1 MDLGGLGR
9 AGTSDRGKAFTLIVA
24 ARAISIRR
32 RALTSLSL
40 RPNLLFFAFPSRR
53 ASAASFHSSDNL
65 ESIESRDVPFPAL
78 CVSAYANLAKQI

>member
-9 AGTSDRGKAFTLIVA
+9 AGTSGRGKAFTLIVA

-40 RPNLLFFAFPSRR
+40 RANLLFFAFLSRR
-53 ASAASFHSSDNL
+53 LYSLRFILPTICKAS
-65 ESIESRDVPFPAL
+65 SRVTSCFL
-78 CVSAYANLAKQI
+78 LYV

>member
-53 ASAASFHSSDNL
+53 ASAASTRF
-65 ESIESRDVPFPAL
+65 
-78 CVSAYANLAKQI
+78 VSFFRQFGKHRVA